1 MKKGLFLFAFT
12 LLGIFSVGQS
22 IHKGSLLGL
31 HTFTPKLKPG
41 VTSQDYTK
49 FYTSKAIPEFEKA
62 FPDVKLYILTSV
74 RGQDSSSMGVLYVF
88 DSEAIRNK
96 YFNNDGTMT
105 ALGTEAN
112 AKLSSL
118 EQEIEK
124 YETPSN
130 AAPKYNDWLVQ

>member
-31 HTFTPKLKPG
+31 HTFTPNLKPG
-41 VTSQDYTK
+41 VTAQDYTK

-105 ALGTEAN
+105 ALGRS
-112 AKLSSL
+112 KC
-118 EQEIEK
+118 QIE
-124 YETPSN
+124 
-130 AAPKYNDWLVQ
+130 